1 MATRGT
7 FFSRLRGR
15 KALFS
20 GVAIAVLA
28 GVSIALA
35 IVHQGF
41 PVTDVDLTS
50 QNVWVTNGQQLLGGR
65 LNHQIGE
72 LDAKVNGTSSH
83 LDVLQDGGATIL
95 TDTSQGS
102 VQVIEP
108 AFVSLTQKISV
119 PVGAQ
124 LAYGANTLAILG
136 TDGRLWVIDST
147 DRLVFDSAKT
157 PPTAKLGI
165 GSQVTVS
172 KTGQV
177 FAVSQTLKKLYT
189 VVHPGAAASSV
200 AFPTPK
206 SYQLSAVGENPLV
219 LDTKAKR
226 LIRSNGQS
234 TQLPGSPI
242 RIQQAGPD
250 NGYAVV
256 ATGDSLLEVPV
267 NGGTVTTISAK
278 IQTPVTGFANVSAP
292 VVLNGCAYG
301 AWSAAQ
307 KYLYACDGMA
317 PVAQDIGQPTTGS
330 DLEFRV
336 NHGVIALNNLQ
347 NGNAWV
353 VSSNIR
359 LVNNWAQVNPNQV
372 QTTSNNGQEK
382 PVQQSFADQLA
393 NRTDV
398 NHQPVANDDNFGVRP
413 GRTTVL
419 PVLANDTDQDGDVLT
434 ITAVDGLPASQGT
447 VDVIEGGR
455 ALQYTPP
462 SAAISSASFRYTITD
477 GRNAYASA
485 SVNVAIRPLTVNVA
499 PVATRSS
506 TTAVE
511 VGQSISYNVVNDWID
526 PDGDNIYLLSASATT
541 PDLVQFQP
549 DGTVTFTSKTGQTGS
564 KSVTFTVSDG
574 HATATGSLTVNVN
587 PVDSMDPIA
596 TPDFATTMTTIP
608 VVLHPLD
615 NDLSPS
621 GAKLQLVGAK
631 SEFGGQVAVT
641 ADADK
646 GTITVESGTAGQYY
660 LLYSVVAG
668 SHTTQGLALVN
679 IASPAQGHPAPIAV
693 NDVAYVRPGEPTSV
707 NVLDNDV
714 SPSGNVLV
722 VQSVTP
728 AADASSLN
736 VEVLDKSIVR
746 VTTPGVLTQQVQLT
760 YTVSDG
766 VKTATAGIT
775 VVPIPPLVNHQAPV
789 AVEDDVTVREG
800 DIATVNVLNNDYSPD
815 NEPFTL
821 DPTLVDAT
829 GGGAGSTTFITGSQ
843 VRYQAPTTAGTYS
856 LTYGITDK
864 FGQKAQG
871 TVTITVTP
879 KGGKDS
885 APVPPDLNAR
895 AFAGLTSVVV
905 VPLDGIDPDG
915 DSVSFA
921 GITSAPVLGRI
932 VSTTA
937 TSFTYQAYAASAGT
951 DHFQYSVVNA
961 LGKTATGNVN
971 VGVVPPPSTSKP
983 PTAVDD
989 KVEIKPGKTAAVPVL
1004 LNDSDPNGY
1013 TISLE
1018 KKLPEV
1024 EAPLIAKVSG
1034 GNVLVTAPQTE
1045 GVYTIQYRITNGQG
1059 GQDSAYIQVIVT
1071 KDATPVYP
1079 TAVDHVISIEQL
1091 TGKATID
1098 VNAFDGAF
1106 NPSGLATDLKVAVK
1120 GANSSAAQVGS
1131 TGKITVTPGD
1141 HRMAIAFS
1149 LTDATSGL
1157 AGQAFIIV
1165 PPKPGSADASTA
1177 PPHIKAGLNP
1187 VLAMNGNGSYDLSK
1201 ILDVPSGRPAKI
1213 VDPGSVSAT
1222 NSNGTSPFVSAQQLS
1237 FTAAKDYRGPAAIT
1251 FKVDDGKDPGTT
1263 QDRVTLLT
1271 LQLTVGSADQSDVP
1285 PTFTPPNESIES
1297 GTTTT
1302 IDLRDS
1308 TYQPNPQIL
1317 SQVTYSGFSGSNPS
1331 ITYTTSGSKLSISS
1345 DVSVQPGT
1353 TSVISFTVNS
1363 GSFHIPGSTNVTIV
1377 SSTKP
1382 TAYQKSAPQKSDVK
1396 RGSGSVS
1403 LTDAVG
1409 DAAWFNPFSAQGKS
1423 LTVIAAAV
1431 ASGPAGVHSTFT
1443 GSTLSLSA
1451 DTGAKTGTVTVN
1463 YTVQD
1468 ATKDPARNETGQWQ
1482 VTIHDVPGAP
1492 PTPTIKSSSS
1502 GQVTVT
1508 IGAPTDNGNLP
1519 ISQYLVTASNGAT
1532 QTGSAAGDY
1541 TFTGLT
1547 NGTAYTFTVKAQ
1559 NSDGYGAPSGASASV
1574 TPYGTPSAPRS
1585 LGGSVSGY
1593 APATV
1598 SYTWAAPAD
1607 TGGGPVTYHYVY
1619 NGGSE
1624 QTTAATSVGFG
1635 GQGAGTYTL
1644 ELWAVNNGS
1653 GAASTHVSNS
1663 EAVAT
1668 QPAIPKITL
1677 SRGAKAPGSGY
1688 YLHIHIENFQNDD
1701 LAIKCY
1707 DNGGSRISNTVY
1719 TKHDGFD
1726 GDLNCYSG
1734 FPSYYVTGDS
1744 LDGDGLS
1751 ATSNVVNG
1759 W

>member
-1 MATRGT
+1 MMASNGT
-7 FFSRLRGR
+7 FFARLRGR

-28 GVSIALA
+28 GVPIALA

-95 TDTSQGS
+95 TDPSQGS
-102 VQVIEP
+102 VQVIDP

-136 TDGRLWVIDST
+136 TDGRLWVIDTT

-157 PPTAKLGI
+157 PPAAKLGI

-189 VVHPGAAASSV
+189 VAHPGAVATSV

-219 LDTKAKR
+219 LDTKAKT

-234 TQLPGSPI
+234 TTLPGSPI

-267 NGGTVTTISAK
+267 GGGTVTTISAK
-278 IQTPVTGFANVSAP
+278 IQTAVTGVKNVSAP
-292 VVLNGCAYG
+292 VFLDGCAYG
-301 AWSAAQ
+301 AWSGAQ
-307 KYLYACDGMA
+307 KYLYACDGKA

-372 QTTSNNGQEK
+372 QTTSDNGQEK

-398 NHQPVANDDNFGVRP
+398 NHSPVANDDNFGARP

-419 PVLANDTDQDGDVLT
+419 PVLDNDTDEDGDVLT
-434 ITAVDGLPASQGT
+434 ITAVDGLSASQGT

-462 SAAISSASFRYTITD
+462 SADISSASFRYTITD

-485 SVNVAIRPLTVNVA
+485 NVNITVRPLTENVA

-526 PDGDNIYLLSASATT
+526 PDGDNIYLLSAAATT

-549 DGTVTFTSKTGQTGS
+549 DGTITFTSKTGQTGS
-564 KSVTFTVSDG
+564 KSVSFTISDG
-574 HATATGSLTVNVN
+574 HATATGTLEVDVN
-587 PVDSMDPIA
+587 PADSMDPVA
-596 TPDFATTMTTIP
+596 TPDFATTLSNVP
-608 VVLHPLD
+608 VVLHPLA
-615 NDLSPS
+615 NDQSPS
-621 GAKLQLVGAK
+621 GATLQLTGAK
-631 SEFGGQVAVT
+631 SEYGGAVQVA
-641 ADADK
+641 ADTDN
-646 GTITVESGTAGQYY
+646 GTITVSSAAPGQYY

-668 SHTTQGLALVN
+668 AHTTQGLALVN
-679 IASPAQGHPAPIAV
+679 VTDPAAGSPPPIAV

-722 VQSVTP
+722 LQSVTP
-728 AADASSLN
+728 AADAASLN

-746 VTTPGVLTQQVQLT
+746 VTTPGVLTQQVQLS

-766 VKTATAGIT
+766 TKTAKAGIT

-789 AVEDDVTVREG
+789 AVDDDVTVREG
-800 DIATVNVLNNDYSPD
+800 DIASVDVLDNDYSPD

-821 DPTLVDAT
+821 DSTLVDASA
-829 GGGAGSTTFITGSQ
+829 GGAGSTTFVSGSQ
-843 VRYQAPTTAGTYS
+843 VRYQAPTTAGTYA

-871 TVTITVTP
+871 AINITVTA
-879 KGGKDS
+879 KS
-885 APVPPDLNAR
+885 AKNTAPLPEELNAR

-905 VPLDGIDPDG
+905 IPLDGIDPDG

-921 GITSAPVLGRI
+921 GIVSAPRLGRI

-951 DHFQYSVVNA
+951 DHFQYSVVDA
-961 LGKTATGNVN
+961 LGKTATGTVN
-971 VGVVPPPSTSKP
+971 VGVVPPPTTSKP

-1004 LNDSDPNGY
+1004 LNDSDPNGF

-1018 KKLPEV
+1018 KKLLQV
-1024 EAPLIAKVSG
+1024 ESPLVAKVSG
-1034 GNVLVTAPQTE
+1034 ANVLVTAPQTE
-1045 GVYTIQYRITNGQG
+1045 GAYTIEYRITNGQG
-1059 GQDSAYIQVIVT
+1059 GQAPAYIQVIVS
-1071 KDATPVYP
+1071 KDATPTYP
-1079 TAVDHVISIEQL
+1079 TAIDHVISIEQL
-1091 TGKATID
+1091 TGKSTAE
-1098 VNAFDGAF
+1098 VNVFDGAL
-1106 NPSGLATDLKVAVK
+1106 NPSGNASDLKVAVK
-1120 GANSSAAQVGS
+1120 GTNAGAASIGS
-1131 TGKITVTPGD
+1131 TGKVTVTPGE
-1141 HRMAIAFS
+1141 HRMAIAYT

-1157 AGQAFIIV
+1157 AGEAFIIV

-1177 PPHIKAGLNP
+1177 PPHIKAGIDT
-1187 VLAMNGNGSYDLSK
+1187 VIKMNGNATYDLSK
-1201 ILDVPSGRPAKI
+1201 ILDVPSGRPVKI
-1213 VDPGSVSAT
+1213 VDPASVSAT
-1222 NSNGTSPFVSAQQLS
+1222 NSDGKSPYVGAQQLS

-1263 QDRVTLLT
+1263 EDRVTLLT
-1271 LQLTVGSADQSDVP
+1271 LPLTVGSADQSDVP
-1285 PTFTPPNESIES
+1285 PTFTPPNESIEA
-1297 GTTTT
+1297 GDPATTL
-1302 IDLRDS
+1302 DLRDS

-1317 SQVTYSGFSGSNPS
+1317 SQVTYSDFSSSNPDVK
-1331 ITYTTSGSKLSISS
+1331 YTTSGSKLS
-1345 DVSVQPGT
+1345 VSADFGVQPNSTG
-1353 TSVISFTVNS
+1353 VISFTVTS
-1363 GSFHIPGSTNVTIV
+1363 GDFKIQGSVNVKVV
-1377 SSTKP
+1377 SSSKP
-1382 TAYQKSAPQKSDVK
+1382 TAYQKNAPQKSAVQ
-1396 RGSGSVS
+1396 RGSGSQVT

-1409 DAAWFNPFSAQGKS
+1409 DAAWFNPFSAQGQS
-1423 LTVIAAAV
+1423 LKIIGATV
-1431 ASGPAGVHSTFT
+1431 ASGPS
-1443 GSTLSLSA
+1443 GSTVGYTASTLTLSA
-1451 DTGAKTGTVTVN
+1451 PQTAGTGTVTIN

-1468 ATKDPARNETGQWQ
+1468 ATKDPTRNETGQWQ
-1482 VTIHDVPGAP
+1482 IQIHDKPGP
-1492 PTPTIKSSSS
+1492 
-1502 GQVTVT
+1502 G
-1508 IGAPTDNGNLP
+1508 
-1519 ISQYLVTASNGAT
+1519 SQPTASAAT
-1532 QTGSAAGDY
+1532 NKTAKVAISSPADTGDLVIDEYEILSTPAAVDITESATGTY
-1541 TFTGLT
+1541 GVSGLT
-1547 NGTAYTFTVKAQ
+1547 NGTTYTFKVRAH
-1559 NSDGYGAPSGASASV
+1559 NSDGWGDYSPVSNGV
-1574 TPYGTPSAPRS
+1574 TPYGDPATPSGLHGS
-1585 LGGSVSGY
+1585 GGT
-1593 APATV
+1593 ATATV
-1598 SYTWAAPAD
+1598 SYAWTALADPAG
-1607 TGGGPVTYHYVY
+1607 TGGGPVTYHYTL
-1619 NGGSE
+1619 NGGS
-1624 QTTAATSVGFG
+1624 
-1635 GQGAGTYTL
+1635 AGTTSGNSVSFAGKDAGSYTL
-1644 ELWAVNNGS
+1644 ELWATNNAT
-1653 GAASTHVSNS
+1653 GAAGGHVTDTETVTSTPSVTISRGVQAGCSPNCHKFNISLSNFDHNGHTVQFWCNGDDAGRGYDESFSGNSYTSNYYCGYNNSYVVVDGVGSNS
-1663 EAVAT
+1663 VDM
-1668 QPAIPKITL
+1668 
-1677 SRGAKAPGSGY
+1677 R
-1688 YLHIHIENFQNDD
+1688 
-1701 LAIKCY
+1701 
-1707 DNGGSRISNTVY
+1707 
-1719 TKHDGFD
+1719 
-1726 GDLNCYSG
+1726 
-1734 FPSYYVTGDS
+1734 
-1744 LDGDGLS
+1744 
-1751 ATSNVVNG
+1751 
-1759 W
+1759 